1 MDKKEVID
9 ALKQRYNTDIFDV
22 DFQAKNASILIET
35 EYGFISITN
44 LITAQCIDISAFTNK
59 SDLPKVSFWSKNSK
73 TLEGKSMNGVKDVIV
88 ISSHPL
94 D

>member
-1 MDKKEVID
+1 M
-9 ALKQRYNTDIFDV
+9 KQRYGTDVFDV
-22 DFQAKNASILIET
+22 DFQEKNASILIKT

-44 LITAQCIDISAFTNK
+44 LITAQCIDISAFTDT
-59 SDLPKVSFWSKNSK
+59 SGLPKVSFWSKNLK